1 MPNFTIM
8 KITML
13 KFIFIAFGSLIIN
26 GCETIKQSTNQQR
39 GVAVGA
45 TSGAVIGGVLGNNI
59 GNFCFKMDFASYC
72 NDLLTHGRNN
82 LWQFI
87 GANMWMRLV

>member
-1 MPNFTIM
+1 MI
-8 KITML
+8 

-45 TSGAVIGGVLGNNI
+45 TGGAVIG
-59 GNFCFKMDFASYC
+59 
-72 NDLLTHGRNN
+72 
-82 LWQFI
+82 
-87 GANMWMRLV
+87 